1 MSQSTDDATTRGRP
15 RSADR
20 TDAILDAAHELLR
33 ETGYD
38 AVRVQDVAERAGA
51 GLATIYRR
59 WSTKEEL
66 MAAALDHRPFIT
78 IEPTGDPRVDLRA
91 MFVEIAEELAKT
103 GDLLAGF
110 MAAAHAHEVLGA
122 AIQREAEA
130 FRAGFA
136 EPLGQ
141 LLGEDHPLIP
151 TLSDVGPSL
160 LMLRAGMLGDQIDPD
175 RFADEMLA
183 LVDAI
188 ALS

>member
-1 MSQSTDDATTRGRP
+1 MSQTDETTARGRP

-33 ETGYD
+33 EVGYD
-38 AVRVQDVAERAGA
+38 ATRVQDVADRAGA

-110 MAAAHAHEVLGA
+110 MAAAHAHEVLGK
-122 AIQREAEA
+122 AIRREADE
-130 FRAGFA
+130 FRSGFA
-136 EPLGQ
+136 ELLGQ
-141 LLGEDHPLIP
+141 VLGDGHPLIP
-151 TLSDVGPSL
+151 TLSDVGPAL
-160 LMLRAGMLGDQIDPD
+160 LMLRAGMLGEAIDPE
-175 RFADEMLA
+175 RFADELIT
-183 LVDAI
+183 LVEA
-188 ALS
+188 AAG